1 MLRAEQNFNM
11 IGSSRYLMSIIS
23 RFPNVYYSAEL
34 IRDDISGTKYVLNL
48 LNEDKYQQLGIIL
61 YVKKF

>member
-1 MLRAEQNFNM
+1 
-11 IGSSRYLMSIIS
+11 MSIVS